1 MKILKTFEDAKLIIV
16 DLEVNLGNQKRS
28 APTLCAQ
35 LMEKLFPIT
44 AHDGRPILMNIDN
57 AIE

>member
-28 APTLCAQ
+28 APTCARSM
-35 LMEKLFPIT
+35 MEKLF
-44 AHDGRPILMNIDN
+44 L
-57 AIE
+57 